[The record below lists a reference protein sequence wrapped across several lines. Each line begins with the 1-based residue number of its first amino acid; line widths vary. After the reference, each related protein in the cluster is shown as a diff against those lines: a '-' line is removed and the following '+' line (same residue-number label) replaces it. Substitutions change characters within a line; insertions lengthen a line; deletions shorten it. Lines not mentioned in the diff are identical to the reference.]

1 MTASLDIFEFVDRS
15 REFLSGYDPDMQ
27 SLKYDYG
34 TKTSEIKVK
43 INVPNNSARHAGD
56 IRIPAGGYRI
66 KETITPRFQEVK
78 DATWSKENDEW
89 VLDPEDLPNYDTF
102 LITLE
107 GEVTNSV
114 LDRVVDVDTVEDPM
128 KQEGIHQYWIQAR
141 IEDPATFQDIWK
153 DLRIDGVDM
162 TVNVGVQQCFSTAIP
177 DRVVRL
183 FRRTS
188 KTLREMN
195 KGDFRSARREYQLR
209 SGTEEALSMSEG
221 EAAAL
226 LRSLASAEK
235 IRDYISVDRP
245 YRRREINSETYEQ
258 SILPEEVEVGVETDL
273 TLQQPAAKGYLE
285 FSHDDYTEYLEG
297 EADELLE

>member
-1 MTASLDIFEFVDRS
+1 MSASLDIFEFVDRS

-43 INVPNNSARHAGD
+43 INVPDSSARHSGN
-56 IRIPAGGYRI
+56 IRIPAEGYRI
-66 KETITPRFQEVK
+66 KETLTPRFQEVK
-78 DATWSKENDEW
+78 EAAWSKEDDEW
-89 VLDPEDLPNYDTF
+89 VLDPEDLPNYDMY
-102 LITLE
+102 LVTLE
-107 GEVTNSV
+107 GQVSDSV

-128 KQEGIHQYWIQAR
+128 KQEGTHQYWVQAR
-141 IEDPATFQDIWK
+141 IEDPATFQDIWR

-195 KGDFRSARREYQLR
+195 KGDFRSARKEYQLR
-209 SGTEEALSMSEG
+209 EGTQDALSMSEG

-235 IRDYISVDRP
+235 IRDYIAVDRP
-245 YRRREINSETYEQ
+245 YRRREINSDTYEQ

-285 FSHDDYTEYLEG
+285 FNHDGYTEYLEE
-297 EADELLE
+297 EADDLLE

>member
-15 REFLSGYDPDMQ
+15 RDFLSGYDQDMQ

-34 TKTSEIKVK
+34 SKTSEIKVK
-43 INVPNNSARHAGD
+43 INVPSNSARHSGD
-56 IRIPAGGYRI
+56 IRIPAGGYRVQ
-66 KETITPRFQEVK
+66 ETITPRFQEVK
-78 DATWSKENDEW
+78 DAAWEKKDDEW
-89 VLDPEDLPNYDTF
+89 VLDPDDLPDYDTF

-107 GEVTNSV
+107 GEVSDSV
-114 LDRVVDVDTVEDPM
+114 LDRVVDVNTVEDPM
-128 KQEGIHQYWIQAR
+128 EQKGTHQYWIQAR

-177 DRVVRL
+177 DRIVRL

-195 KGDFRSARREYQLR
+195 KGDFRSARKEYQLR
-209 SGTEEALSMSEG
+209 SGTRDALSMSEG

-235 IRDYISVDRP
+235 IRDYITVDRP
-245 YRRREINSETYEQ
+245 YRRREINSDTYEQ

-273 TLQQPAAKGYLE
+273 TFQQPAAKGYLE
-285 FSHDDYTEYLEG
+285 FNHNEYTEYLEE
-297 EADELLE
+297 EADDILE

>member
-1 MTASLDIFEFVDRS
+1 MSVGIDIFEFVDRS
-15 REFLSGYDPDMQ
+15 KEFLSGYDPDMQ

-43 INVPNNSARHAGD
+43 INVPNSASRNSGD
-56 IRIPAGGYRI
+56 IRIPADGYRI
-66 KETITPRFQEVK
+66 KETLTPRFTEVK
-78 DATWSKENDEW
+78 DAAWDRHGDEW
-89 VLDPEDLPNYDTF
+89 VLDPDDLPDFSTY
-102 LITLE
+102 LVTLE
-107 GEVTNSV
+107 GEVSDSV
-114 LDRVVDVDTVEDPM
+114 LDRVVNVDTVEDPM
-128 KQEGIHQYWIQAR
+128 KQQGVHQYWVQAR

-153 DLRIDGVDM
+153 DLRIDGVDL

-195 KGDFRSARREYQLR
+195 RGDFRSARKEFQLR
-209 SGTEEALSMSEG
+209 SGTEEALSVSEA
-221 EAAAL
+221 EAAAV

-235 IRDYISVDRP
+235 IRDYIAVERP
-245 YRRREINSETYEQ
+245 YRRREINSDTYEQ

-273 TLQQPAAKGYLE
+273 TLEQPAAKGYLDFQHQE
-285 FSHDDYTEYLEG
+285 YTQYLEE
-297 EADELLE
+297 EAEDLLE